1 MFIYILYPYLYLY
14 LYSYNINRVYQ
25 IDLSKF
31 IVRTFIVL
39 HLGPLKCTEHKLT
52 VNTTQAGSAAPQL
65 HLETGIELHM
75 EQWEFGSAGDWQGTL
90 TDIDRH

>member
-39 HLGPLKCTEHKLT
+39 HLGPLKCTD
-52 VNTTQAGSAAPQL
+52 
-65 HLETGIELHM
+65 
-75 EQWEFGSAGDWQGTL
+75 F
-90 TDIDRH
+90 